1 MKKYTKVVVSF
12 LVGFVCI
19 LIGLTMKTENKLIIY
34 FLYVIGIVNI
44 YIGVKDWLNI
54 FRSTR

>member
-19 LIGLTMKTENKLIIY
+19 LIALTMQTDNQLIIY
-34 FLYVIGIVNI
+34 FLYVIGAVNI

-54 FRSTR
+54 YRGAR